1 MTRDLI
7 DALFVHAEEMRRAW
21 NKKGEDLGAPDPW
34 EEIETAARLIVA
46 RDKEQNPKR
55 QEAA

>member
-7 DALFVHAEEMRRAW
+7 DALFRHAEEMRRAW

-34 EEIETAARLIVA
+34 EEVETCLLYTSPSP
-46 RDKEQNPKR
+46 RD
-55 QEAA
+55 